1 MTARPATECGTEW
14 TAVVAVRVPRD
25 GSGDLA
31 TNASRRLAAGADV
44 EAADVIALRAVEPG
58 LAATIARLEVRVRAA
73 GDLDAGAM
81 RGRLANAPGV
91 ERVDELRSA

>member
-1 MTARPATECGTEW
+1 MTARSATECGTEW

-31 TNASRRLAAGADV
+31 SNASRRLAAGADV
-44 EAADVIALRAVEPG
+44 DAADVIAVRAVEPG

-73 GDLDAGAM
+73 GDLDEVAIT
-81 RGRLANAPGV
+81 RRLAAAPGV
-91 ERVDELRSA
+91 ERVDELRAA